1 MAQSL
6 WVNGCLLAAGLS
18 LRGLRNQLSHWS
30 ESEKKNVVLVGFA
43 ATEELI
49 SSMQSVQ
56 DTQGAV
62 VLVESE
68 GRG

>member
-1 MAQSL
+1 M
-6 WVNGCLLAAGLS
+6 NGCLPAAGLS

-56 DTQGAV
+56 DAQGAV